1 MPDHKDL
8 TNILEDTPERMQNAL
23 AIVVGSILLATRHDR
38 MADLA
43 IACREFS
50 TSIREELLD
59 DRQQQ

>member
-1 MPDHKDL
+1 MPEDKDL
-8 TNILEDTPERMQNAL
+8 SQIISENPPHMKDAL

-50 TSIREELLD
+50 TSIREEMLD
-59 DRQQQ
+59 DRQ